1 MSKMA
6 DPMIALREIQQALNN
21 DIRFEHR
28 KLSVEYLAMNKDFPD
43 GGKTYSYA
51 KIIDREIQALAI
63 FVVEEPH
70 RNVSRYSV
78 GYAVKESHRGRRL
91 AVEAVN
97 KGIEDLKIKFGKNF
111 YLEALIDEK
120 NIHSINAAKKIFP
133 GSGIPKP
140 DEETGTPALL
150 FYKLINI

>member
-1 MSKMA
+1 MSMMA
-6 DPMIALREIQQALNN
+6 DPMIALREIQQGLSNGLSLEE
-21 DIRFEHR
+21 F
-28 KLSVEYLAMNKDFPD
+28 KLSDDYFTWNKDFPD
-43 GGKTYSYA
+43 GGKTYSYV
-51 KIIDREIQALAI
+51 KIVDQVIQTLSI

-70 RNVSRYSV
+70 KGINRYSV
-78 GYAVKESHRGRRL
+78 GYAVNENYRGRKL

-120 NIHSINAAKKIFP
+120 NTHSINVAKQLFTHSAPSK
-133 GSGIPKP
+133 

-150 FYKLINI
+150 FYKLIVIQ